1 MEFSNLVDLI
11 QVFANEYCKP
21 SFIIL
26 VYVTIPFTF
35 EDTLR
40 NLFRFITSEVI
51 IISDSPS
58 EHVDITVGNILPF
71 ESHSF
76 DLIISFQGI
85 SKELK
90 RVLKPNGKLLINELI
105 FDALETYK
113 IARSEAIACAF
124 DYFSVL

>member
-26 VYVTIPFTF
+26 IYVTIPFTF

-90 RVLKPNGKLLINELI
+90 RVLKPNGKLLINELVI
-105 FDALETYK
+105 GALETYK
-113 IARSEAIACAF
+113 IARSEAIACSF
-124 DYFSVL
+124 VYFSVL

>member
-26 VYVTIPFTF
+26 IYVTIPFTF
-35 EDTLR
+35 DDTLR

-90 RVLKPNGKLLINELI
+90 RVLKPNGKLLIKN
-105 FDALETYK
+105 T
-113 IARSEAIACAF
+113 RNEAIA
-124 DYFSVL
+124 